1 MNKRS
6 ALVAIIFGMTAAG
19 CSRGPQPTPKNV
31 ELASELIKVAKL
43 DRGMGNLLER
53 AQKDTNFYLPP
64 EFSVSN
70 LEKIQKSYIDAYA
83 SVYSAK
89 ELKAA
94 FEFFKSPE
102 GQRWVEKQKQVNAKV
117 YLTEEALMPKV
128 VESCKKYFEVPRTSL
143 ISTNPASL
151 SNSSPSPAP
160 RIAP

>member
-1 MNKRS
+1 
-6 ALVAIIFGMTAAG
+6 
-19 CSRGPQPTPKNV
+19 
-31 ELASELIKVAKL
+31 
-43 DRGMGNLLER
+43 MGNLLER